1 MKPVLVQNIVL
12 SGRYNMSA
20 ETEKPINVLIA
31 DDQQLLLAMFKQV
44 LTSGGM
50 NVVGECMSVESVIE
64 MYKTLKPDV
73 LLLDIRFG
81 TELNGFNAM
90 TSILNFDPLAN
101 ICIISQFDYAPYISR
116 AYALGAKAFL
126 TKHCDE
132 TTLLDAIKKANK
144 GLRYYMP
151 SLVDKIVDN
160 SLNAQPDPK
169 VALSKEDF
177 EIFLKIAEGKKNT
190 EVATDLSMHVN
201 VVSSHRTKIERI
213 LNIDRPQQFTMLAIR
228 FGHIQA

>member
-12 SGRYNMSA
+12 SGRYNMNA

-64 MYKTLKPDV
+64 MYKSLKPDV

-169 VALSKEDF
+169 VALSREDF

-190 EVATDLSMHVN
+190 EVATDLGMHVN

>member
-1 MKPVLVQNIVL
+1 MN
-12 SGRYNMSA
+12 A

-64 MYKTLKPDV
+64 MYKSLKPDV

-190 EVATDLSMHVN
+190 EVATDLGMHVN